1 MKLVKSHV
9 VRAHRGSTGAAQER
23 ARCSSPKDA
32 VLEMFER
39 AVEESLGE
47 VSQDGR
53 TPVRAS
59 FRAWTGDPGAP
70 ETLSGIERFLRDAV
84 ERGRADGE
92 IPMSVDPQETPRA
105 LLALYLG
112 LRLLAGT
119 RPEEALL
126 RTIVRRA
133 RTMLS

>member
-1 MKLVKSHV
+1 MKLVKSHQA
-9 VRAHRGSTGAAQER
+9 RAHRRPTGAARER

-32 VLEMFER
+32 VLEIFER

-47 VSQDGR
+47 ASQDGR

-59 FRAWTGDPGAP
+59 FGAWTGDSGAP
-70 ETLSGIERFLRDAV
+70 GTLSGTEGFLRDAV
-84 ERGRADGE
+84 ERGRTDGE

-112 LRLLAGT
+112 LRLLART

-133 RTMLS
+133 RAMLS